1 MSRRT
6 DAETVALL
14 REIRD
19 LVQVLVLKEMQDST
33 SLSKLEE
40 MPARKLFSWASIH
53 KLSDPE
59 SLQP

>member
-19 LVQVLVLKEMQDST
+19 LVQVLVLKDMQDST
-33 SLSKLEE
+33 SLSKLED

-53 KLSDPE
+53 KLADPG
-59 SLQP
+59 SNQT